1 MNPGACRPFAPLME
15 ADGMG
20 SQGSDAP
27 KAGPRRHP
35 LPSQQASE
43 SPFTAV
49 NLTIGGVGIVLA
61 AIGQYAWSMGWRARG
76 IALVAIGGI
85 LVAGVLF
92 HAARKGLAKPHK

>member
-1 MNPGACRPFAPLME
+1 ME

-27 KAGPRRHP
+27 QAGQRRRP

-43 SPFTAV
+43 GPFTAV
-49 NLTIGGVGIVLA
+49 NLTVGGAGIVLV
-61 AIGQYAWSMGWRARG
+61 AIGQYAWSMGRRALG
-76 IALVAIGGI
+76 IGLVAIGGI

-92 HAARKGLAKPHK
+92 HAARNGLAKPRKK